1 MTELE
6 EYLMYNIEGATLQ
19 TEYSCGCGKPVRY
32 ITSCGKGSCN
42 KYQRCPTYEELELQT
57 RKEERYRW
65 AYRNFV
71 NNIDD
76 YFEYTNE
83 SQKDRKKVHQLLQN
97 LTEQL
102 VKIEEEL

>member
-42 KYQRCPTYEELELQT
+42 KYQRCPTYDELYSQV
-57 RKEERYRW
+57 RKNTSLLMV
-65 AYRNFV
+65 YRNCI

-97 LTEQL
+97 LTEKL